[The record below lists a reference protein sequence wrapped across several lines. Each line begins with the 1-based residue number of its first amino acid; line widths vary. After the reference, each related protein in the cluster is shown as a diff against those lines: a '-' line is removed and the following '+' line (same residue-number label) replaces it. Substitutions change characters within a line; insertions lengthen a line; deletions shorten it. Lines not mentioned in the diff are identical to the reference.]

1 MGPCREDAPIAMS
14 TPHFLD
20 GDQEY
25 INMSG
30 LTPSRKLHE
39 TFMKIE
45 PLTGVI
51 LQASKKIQIN
61 LVMKR
66 VKGLSMLRR
75 VPEQMLFPLVWA
87 DECGE
92 LDEEY
97 GEKLRSVLSQLWII
111 DFVGKWGLLG
121 VALVVA
127 LVFILRKLRR
137 SETTHYPQK
146 NGEISIRKHNDS
158 TIEASQQIPLRQSS
172 ETKNGDNNQSDC

>member
-1 MGPCREDAPIAMS
+1 MGPCRDEAPIAMS

-20 GDQEY
+20 GNPEY

-30 LTPSRKLHE
+30 LRPNRKLHE

-51 LQASKKIQIN
+51 LKASKKIQIN

-87 DECGE
+87 DECAE

-97 GEKLRSVLSQLWII
+97 GEKLRTVLGQLWVV

-121 VALVVA
+121 IALVVA
-127 LVFILRKLRR
+127 LVLIMRKLRR
-137 SETTHYPQK
+137 GEATHFPQK
-146 NGEISIRKHNDS
+146 EGEISLSKQNGG
-158 TIEASQQIPLRQSS
+158 TEASQQIPLRQSS
-172 ETKNGDNNQSDC
+172 EMKNGENNQSDC